1 MEQRGNIQPC
11 SGHGCTGA
19 ATAMALGFSKTLW
32 SVEAT
37 GCHPRFRV
45 AGIVKMGE
53 KGVPGVTLNRPKQ
66 NTEGVCLVGVLL
78 GFFVWTHRVDIHLL
92 GIQIFIL

>member
-1 MEQRGNIQPC
+1 
-11 SGHGCTGA
+11 
-19 ATAMALGFSKTLW
+19 MAIGFSKALW

-53 KGVPGVTLNRPKQ
+53 KGVPGVTDPNKTLK
-66 NTEGVCLVGVLL
+66 VFKVGFLL
-78 GFFVWTHRVDIHLL
+78 GFLVEDRVDIH
-92 GIQIFIL
+92 